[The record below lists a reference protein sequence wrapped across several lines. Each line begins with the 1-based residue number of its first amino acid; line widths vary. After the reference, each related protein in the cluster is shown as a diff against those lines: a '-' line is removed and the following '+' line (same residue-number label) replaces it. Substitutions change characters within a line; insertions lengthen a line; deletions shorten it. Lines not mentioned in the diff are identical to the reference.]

1 MTEITELASY
11 LYPLSMYKL
20 QSLLRAG
27 RRKALQPQEEYSLV
41 GSMLEQTYLIY
52 TEQLCPSIQVAM
64 YRHLVA
70 FVCQRQWGEW

>member
-11 LYPLSMYKL
+11 LYPLSMYEL

-41 GSMLEQTYLIY
+41 GSVLEQTYLIY
-52 TEQLCPSIQVAM
+52 RE
-64 YRHLVA
+64 H
-70 FVCQRQWGEW
+70 